1 MSLNAAVIG
10 LGVGES
16 HLKCLIK
23 NNHVKKIKIFDKNLN
38 KTKKIAKK
46 YKVYGCKNI
55 NEIFEDKS
63 IHIVCIAS
71 NDDNHSDQV
80 HKCLKKNKHVFVEKP
95 AFINQD
101 DAKKAFRVLKK
112 KTKIFFASNHILRE
126 SKRFQKLKKLINN
139 KFFGKIYYFEGD
151 YNYGRIN
158 KIINGWRGK
167 IKNYSITLGGGIHL
181 IDLSHFLLNEKIIEV
196 KSYSNNLVTSNTKFR
211 NKDCVVSIIKFK
223 NNIIGKITSNFG
235 CVYPH
240 FHKLSIY
247 GTKKTF
253 ENYIEYGKIFT
264 ERDKNIF
271 VKLKERYKPTNKS
284 LKFNQFLNSI
294 IFKKNRNH
302 YLKEVFDCLSVCFA
316 IDASIKNNK
325 TIKVKY
331 LK

>member
-112 KTKIFFASNHILRE
+112 KN
-126 SKRFQKLKKLINN
+126 
-139 KFFGKIYYFEGD
+139 
-151 YNYGRIN
+151 
-158 KIINGWRGK
+158 
-167 IKNYSITLGGGIHL
+167 
-181 IDLSHFLLNEKIIEV
+181 
-196 KSYSNNLVTSNTKFR
+196 
-211 NKDCVVSIIKFK
+211 
-223 NNIIGKITSNFG
+223 
-235 CVYPH
+235 
-240 FHKLSIY
+240 
-247 GTKKTF
+247 
-253 ENYIEYGKIFT
+253 
-264 ERDKNIF
+264 KNIF
-271 VKLKERYKPTNKS
+271 
-284 LKFNQFLNSI
+284 
-294 IFKKNRNH
+294 
-302 YLKEVFDCLSVCFA
+302 CF
-316 IDASIKNNK
+316 
-325 TIKVKY
+325 
-331 LK
+331 